1 MAALQCHIQYGKY
14 DSSNHTP
21 GFLTLPDF
29 IPKVYTSVRHVE
41 ALICNEHQRL
51 LDIDK
56 EEAKYKYIQLCYS
69 LPTFGIT
76 FFLVQERR
84 HTGKKM
90 DIPRLLGVGRNNI
103 TRLDVKRKSI
113 ISTWPLSKIRR
124 WTYCTDTFSLV
135 KSASNLLEVV
145 NYATFF

>member
-21 GFLTLPDF
+21 GFLTLTDF

-84 HTGKKM
+84 KKM
-90 DIPRLLGVGRNNI
+90 DTLRLLGVGRNNVV
-103 TRLDVKRKSI
+103 RLDVKCKNI